1 MCTSHEDK
9 ENHGYGMENIKKAVE
24 KYDGEMKFEY
34 VGKIFKTYI
43 LMYEKVS
50 T

>member
-1 MCTSHEDK
+1 
-9 ENHGYGMENIKKAVE
+9 MENIKKAVE